1 MQPSAMDIFFVFI
14 ACLRLL
20 LEVSDS
26 RRPSWSPA
34 IPVDFRQKIW
44 RMPVMNPP
52 WLMPTPTVLP
62 ALAAMTAAPSLQI

>member
-1 MQPSAMDIFFVFI
+1 MSAKAALSSALASDTEPISMQPSAMDIFFVFI

-34 IPVDFRQKIW
+34 MPVDFRQKIW
-44 RMPVMNPP
+44 RMPVMIP
-52 WLMPTPTVLP
+52 L
-62 ALAAMTAAPSLQI
+62 